1 MTETTQYLAGLSFTF
16 AMSVAVVIYLRP
28 HLRTIL
34 GELCGTRERAA
45 FWVAF
50 SNVALCLS
58 PLLFAIYYAPD
69 RFEPGPAVR
78 QLGAQVGAAV
88 AGLLAAVVIL
98 GIVIAKSIAKFP
110 AAPHGQ
116 IPTVAREVKGG

>member
-1 MTETTQYLAGLSFTF
+1 MTETTQYLTGLGITF
-16 AMSVAVVIYLRP
+16 LMTAAVVVYLRP

-34 GELCGTRERAA
+34 TELCGTRERAA

-69 RFEPGPAVR
+69 RFEPGPPVR
-78 QLGAQVGAAV
+78 QLGAQIGAAIG
-88 AGLLAAVVIL
+88 GLLAAVVLL
-98 GIVIAKSIAKFP
+98 GIVIGRSIAKFP
-110 AAPHGQ
+110 VAANGYLSPA
-116 IPTVAREVKGG
+116 TREIKGG